1 MAGSA
6 KPNVPNLGD
15 EGKIEIIDAYNIAYI
30 DKQYGGKEDV
40 ATLFDGIVTKQGG
53 YNAVILRQ
61 DSYIEFSTVNKLC
74 NIWTN
79 SGGYSDSGGSAGKQ
93 IKLEKWN
100 GQKYEEV
107 GVYNT
112 TNSSDWY
119 LLLPN
124 LESGKY
130 KIAPT
135 GNYVAFNEWYVEH
148 AIKNKSLIQLSNNE
162 YRKYHAKRI
171 DTTTAIPKMNSNTAP
186 IGRAFARDVWS
197 TGYDAWYGFNQIV
210 DSEGYCSQS
219 GSGGV
224 GYLGYEFSEANLIL
238 KYSIRS
244 MSYGDK
250 FDRLPRDWT
259 FEGSNDGQKWDILDA
274 QKNQTWTTVNTD
286 KDYYIINPKAYKMYR
301 LNWTA
306 NNGNTGYTVINELK
320 MYSGELGKG
329 WELIN
334 NTTLT
339 QQDFDEHGMTE
350 LSIIPPEAWQELA
363 QLSPTIEIVTYVPEG
378 NKAKPFTETYMDI
391 PLRIDMTALP
401 IEQLIVQ
408 PSDFDLHGNLISIV
422 ANKLPAE
429 VNAYDGTCKFIVSF
443 DKGATWEAFKNGK
456 WKTVNAA
463 DMVKVRE
470 QGMSFKTLAQ
480 VNEKHFL
487 DKGKQIRIGYYLDD
501 SIHREEE
508 VKLDNSQLIVKSAL
522 DDVKFEDMTF
532 HLLNTTATIHLQL
545 TGNKLTGELDDAD
558 KGKVQYRVLLNEKPY
573 YPDNGEFTRLASS
586 PLDINLYI
594 SEREI
599 LFNQENK
606 LTVEFQDYWGQT
618 DQWETKFI
626 GTYSGLMFM
635 DKTGNYYSDTF
646 GGILKY
652 LDFGIIIAGQTTVDQ
667 KVVVK
672 NQLGYEITN
681 LTLEVAKDSLPQGV
695 TIELSRSN
703 KPFIAQDKLL
713 FSQIFQQDDT
723 VEFYVRIATVIEAEP
738 TVNGQFEIRAKAD
751 RV

>member
-1 MAGSA
+1 MAGNA
-6 KPNVPNLGD
+6 KPRVPNLGD
-15 EGKIEIIDAYNIAYI
+15 EAKIEITGFRGSSVNTPNNASDAS
-30 DKQYGGKEDV
+30 V
-40 ATLFDGIVTKQGG
+40 LLDGVTTKQGV
-53 YNAVILRQ
+53 YNAVAMSTHF
-61 DSYIEFSTVNKLC
+61 DSYLEFSINR
-74 NIWTN
+74 N
-79 SGGYSDSGGSAGKQ
+79 SNLWAVGGSYSDSGGSAGKQ
-93 IKLEKWN
+93 LKLEMWN
-100 GQKYEEV
+100 GQEYKDV
-107 GVYNT
+107 GIYNT
-112 TNSSDWY
+112 TATNGWY
-119 LLLPN
+119 LLCPSLVA
-124 LESGKY
+124 GKY
-130 KIAPT
+130 KITPVA
-135 GNYVAFNEWYVEH
+135 NYVTFNEWYVENLVL
-148 AIKNKSLIQLSNNE
+148 NKSLIELSGGE
-162 YRKYHAKRI
+162 YRTYKSMFNVDDK
-171 DTTTAIPKMNSNTAP
+171 TTAIPKMTSNTTP
-186 IGRAFARDVWS
+186 SGRAFAKDIYTPANEEWK
-197 TGYDAWYGFNQIV
+197 AFNQV
-210 DSEGYCSQS
+210 DDEEGYVSKNS
-219 GSGGV
+219 NA
-224 GYLGYEFSEANLIL
+224 GYLGYEFDKSIPIV
-238 KYSIRS
+238 KYAVRS
-244 MSYGDK
+244 MNSSSK
-250 FDRLPRDWT
+250 LSRLPKDWT
-259 FEGSNDGQKWDILDA
+259 FEGSNDGVIWDVLDTQKS
-274 QKNQTWTTVNTD
+274 QTWTTLRTD
-286 KDYYIINPKAYKMYR
+286 KEYIIKEPKPYKMYR

-306 NNGNTGYTVINELK
+306 NPSNYTTINELK
-320 MYSGELGKG
+320 LYSGTFIGA
-329 WELIN
+329 WESIPIS
-334 NTTLT
+334 TI
-339 QQDFDEHGMTE
+339 DEKIFEEHGMTD

-378 NKAKPFTETYMDI
+378 NKAKPFTETHMDI
-391 PLRIDMTALP
+391 PLRVDMTALP
-401 IEQLIVQ
+401 FEQLIVQ
-408 PSDFDLHGNLISIV
+408 PSDFDLHGNLLSIA

-429 VNAYDGTCKFIVSF
+429 VSAYDGTCKFIVSF

-463 DMVKVRE
+463 DMVNVRE

-480 VNEKHFL
+480 IKEKHL
-487 DKGKQIRIGYYLDD
+487 LNKGKQIRIGYYLDD

-508 VKLDNSQLIVKSAL
+508 IKLDHSQLVVKSAL
-522 DDVKFEDMTF
+522 DDVKFEDMSF
-532 HLLNTTATIHLQL
+532 YLLNTTATIQLQL

-558 KGKVQYRVLLNEKPY
+558 KGKVQYRVLLNDKPY

-681 LTLEVAKDSLPQGV
+681 LTLEVVKDSLPQGV